1 MSECDYFVVASHLRL
16 DLTPALTAGGFPQP
30 GKLTKAGPPHMSPG
44 RAVSNAGLGQAT
56 SYSIVIA
63 PESCDRAFLHC
74 AGTNAGFTSMH
85 VRDQSLDGAIWLH
98 FGYPPLMPAVA
109 DNGGKERASLF
120 CRARAHGLRT
130 LLDFCSISPD
140 SASID
145 LREVLRNRVKFVTAL
160 RSLRTWFTWL

>member
-1 MSECDYFVVASHLRL
+1 
-16 DLTPALTAGGFPQP
+16 
-30 GKLTKAGPPHMSPG
+30 
-44 RAVSNAGLGQAT
+44 
-56 SYSIVIA
+56 VIA

-85 VRDQSLDGAIWLH
+85 VRDQSLDGATWLH

-120 CRARAHGLRT
+120 CRARAHGLQT
-130 LLDFCSISPD
+130 SLDFCSISPD

-145 LREVLRNRVKFVTAL
+145 WREVLRNRVKFVTVL
-160 RSLRTWFTWL
+160 RSLRTRFTWL